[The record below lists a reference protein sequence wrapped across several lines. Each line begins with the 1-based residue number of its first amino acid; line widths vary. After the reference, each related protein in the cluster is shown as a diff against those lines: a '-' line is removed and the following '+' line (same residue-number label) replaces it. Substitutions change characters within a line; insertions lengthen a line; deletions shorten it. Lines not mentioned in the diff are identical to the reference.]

1 MKPEEKKVINSNDA
15 SASYNYCLNNKE
27 VNISL
32 HEDIICKSN
41 DALYIYLFARDIKGA
56 NINKLDEAIIKSNEL
71 EEAIIKSNE
80 AFYIYY
86 FARDIKGANLDKFKD
101 ILKNS
106 EFKEEFKALYE
117 EYKKNKMSKEEQEV
131 LAKNDPRASYNYCLN
146 NKDANVRLHEDII
159 IKSNNVAYIY
169 LFARDIKEA
178 KVAKL
183 EEAIIKTN
191 DEYYI
196 YAFAKNIKVANIT
209 KLEDVIIKS
218 NSNDFIYLFAKDVK
232 EANLDKFKN
241 ILENSEFKEE
251 FKKLY
256 NSWKE
261 DKLKNDD
268 NVEANTNSSS
278 NLGSEKSEPESNQS
292 NKNISKENKQMADSN
307 MDFFK
312 NNLIEGAYG
321 GVAVVAVENVKKG
334 LLAAAKSAGAD
345 EMSLAMASTFLDTP
359 AGKSILSILV
369 GSGVRFIPADIVQQN
384 PHLQKVAEKCIQ
396 NAGSEGAQYAFKLAT
411 SYIMPALLNAVKDS
425 PQLNM
430 LNSINAADKVRVP
443 TPENKEQ
450 APDTE
455 PSNVVEGAFN
465 KASRAGLK

>member
-1 MKPEEKKVINSNDA
+1 MKSKEQAVIDSNDA

-41 DALYIYLFARDIKGA
+41 DALYIYLFARDIKGT
-56 NINKLDEAIIKSNEL
+56 
-71 EEAIIKSNE
+71 
-80 AFYIYY
+80 
-86 FARDIKGANLDKFKD
+86 NLDKFKD
-101 ILKNS
+101 ILENS
-106 EFKEEFKALYE
+106 GYKEKFKALYE

-146 NKDANVRLHEDII
+146 NKDANVRLHEDI
-159 IKSNNVAYIY
+159 
-169 LFARDIKEA
+169 
-178 KVAKL
+178 
-183 EEAIIKTN
+183 IIKTN

-369 GSGVRFIPADIVQQN
+369 GSGVRFIPADIVQSN

-396 NAGSEGAQYAFKLAT
+396 NAGSEGAQYAFNLAT
-411 SYIMPALLNAVKDS
+411 TFILPALLNAIQS
-425 PQLNM
+425 NPQISL
-430 LNSINAADKVRVP
+430 LEGVNSADKLRVS
-443 TPENKEQ
+443 TPANNQQVSEEDN
-450 APDTE
+450 
-455 PSNVVEGAFN
+455 SNVVEGYFN
-465 KASRAGLK
+465 KASRASLK